1 MKERV
6 VLVLSSLFIWG
17 SSLLAQDIPEGV
29 IMAFKEGNSQ
39 ELGQYLEDKVDVMIQ
54 NQAVADN
61 KRKAEEEMAAFFA
74 DNKVCGFEINHEGKR
89 DESSF
94 IIGTLGTKNGIY
106 RVNCFFK
113 KVQNKYTIHQIR
125 IDRINE

>member
-1 MKERV
+1 MKERI
-6 VLVLSSLFIWG
+6 VLVLSSLFIWV

-39 ELGQYLEDKVDVMIQ
+39 ELGQYFGDKVDVMIQ
-54 NQAVADN
+54 NQTIAED
-61 KRKAEEEMAAFFA
+61 KRKAEKGMAVFFA
-74 DNKVCGFEINHEGKR
+74 DNKVCGFEVNHEGKR